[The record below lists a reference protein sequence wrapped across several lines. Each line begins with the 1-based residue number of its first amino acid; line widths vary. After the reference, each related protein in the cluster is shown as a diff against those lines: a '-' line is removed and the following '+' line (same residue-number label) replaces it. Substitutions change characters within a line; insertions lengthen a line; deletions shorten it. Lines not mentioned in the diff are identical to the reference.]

1 MNQIQHLAAVMDG
14 NRRWAQQRG
23 LANFLGHRNGIQ
35 PIREVIEVCLNHK
48 IKYLSLYALS
58 TENLKRG
65 TEEVNFLIDLIIEGL
80 NKHLPE
86 FLANGVKV
94 KFLGDRSYLPTDKLS
109 AEKIAQVNQICD
121 QVESATAHLGQ
132 LNLNFLFCYGAQ
144 QEILAATKKIAARV
158 ASGELKLANIT
169 AQELENCLW
178 TAGIPAPD
186 LIIRPGNRPCMSN
199 FLLYQGAYSEL
210 YYTETLW
217 PAMRQADFELALVE
231 FGQRRRSWGLTAPA
245 CQAPTVT

>member
-1 MNQIQHLAAVMDG
+1 MNHIQHLAAVMDG

-23 LANFLGHRNGIQ
+23 LANFLGHRNGVQ
-35 PIREVIEVCLNHK
+35 PIREIIEVCLKHQ
-48 IKYLSLYALS
+48 IKYLSLYTLS

-65 TEEVNFLIDLIIEGL
+65 TEEVNFLIDLIIQGL
-80 NKHLPE
+80 TEHLPE
-86 FLANGVKV
+86 FLANGVRV
-94 KFLGDRSYLPTDKLS
+94 RFIGDRTYLPLDKLS
-109 AEKIAQVNQICD
+109 SEKIAQVNQVCD
-121 QVESATAHLGQ
+121 QVELATAHLEQ

-144 QEILAATKKIAARV
+144 QEILAAVKKLALRV
-158 ASGELKLANIT
+158 ATGELQVHNIT
-169 AQELENCLW
+169 AQDLEDSLW

-210 YYTETLW
+210 YYTEKLW
-217 PAMRQADFELALVE
+217 PAMQQADFELALTE

-245 CQAPTVT
+245 AQAPV

>member
-1 MNQIQHLAAVMDG
+1 MNHIQHLAAVMDG

-23 LANFLGHRNGIQ
+23 LANFLGHRNGVQ
-35 PIREVIEVCLNHK
+35 PIREIIEVCLKHQ
-48 IKYLSLYALS
+48 IKYLSLYTLS

-65 TEEVNFLIDLIIEGL
+65 TEEVNFLIDLIIQGL
-80 NKHLPE
+80 TEHLPE
-86 FLANGVKV
+86 FLANGVRV
-94 KFLGDRSYLPTDKLS
+94 RFIGDRTYLPLDKLS
-109 AEKIAQVNQICD
+109 PDKIKQVNQICD
-121 QVESATAHLGQ
+121 QVELATAHLEQ

-144 QEILAATKKIAARV
+144 QEILAAAKKLALRV
-158 ASGELKLANIT
+158 ATGELQVHNIT
-169 AQELENCLW
+169 AQELEDSLW

-210 YYTETLW
+210 YYTEKLW
-217 PAMRQADFELALVE
+217 PAMQQADFELALVE

-245 CQAPTVT
+245 AQAPV